1 VSVSE
6 SFFLDIPVGFI
17 VFDSNGEIL
26 LYEFFKG
33 DVEHIVDK
41 LLKLESGE
49 FIDELKSLCDKI
61 NSMGISR
68 ILFDSEKLIPIVRK
82 LIHKKIELYLD
93 PENLMF
99 KKLRNTFPEVLV
111 STGFVSSVKDY
122 YELVHDISMAISR
135 RKLRKAVEKKDL
147 ILAQSINA
155 VDDINKI
162 INMMA
167 TRLREWYSVHFPELN
182 SIIDDHKL
190 YAKIV
195 GELGLRSN
203 FVQDKIINLG
213 ISKDFTDKI
222 VDAAK
227 SSIGADISEHDIN
240 VIKNFAKTITK
251 LYEIRSELEE
261 YIDYLTDDVCPNL
274 KALVGPLISARL
286 ISLAGGLDK
295 LSRLP
300 SSTIQVLGA
309 EKALFRALRTGTKP
323 PKHGVIFQ
331 CQEVHGAP
339 KWQRGKIARALAGKI
354 SIAARVDA
362 FSGVYIG
369 DELKKDLYE
378 RIEEIKRL
386 YPKPAKKHIEVK
398 GKKVKRRR

>member
-1 VSVSE
+1 MSVSE

-17 VFDSNGEIL
+17 VFDSNGKVL
-26 LYEFFKG
+26 LYELFKG
-33 DVEHIVDK
+33 DVEHIVDN

-49 FIDELKSLCDKI
+49 FVDELKSLCDRI
-61 NSMGISR
+61 NSMGIVK
-68 ILFDSEKLIPIVRK
+68 ILFDSEKLIPMVRK

-99 KKLRNTFPEVLV
+99 KKLRNMFPEILV

-122 YELVHDISMAISR
+122 YELIHDISMAISR

-162 INMMA
+162 VNMMA
-167 TRLREWYSVHFPELN
+167 TRLREWYGVHFPELN
-182 SIIDDHKL
+182 SIIDDHML

-203 FVQDKIINLG
+203 FVQDKIVNLG
-213 ISKDFTDKI
+213 ISKDSADKI
-222 VDAAK
+222 INATK
-227 SSIGADISEHDIN
+227 SSIGAEISEHDIN

-274 KALVGPLISARL
+274 KALVGSLVSARL

-309 EKALFRALRTGTKP
+309 EKALFRSLRTGTKP

-369 DELKKDLYE
+369 DELKKDLYD

-386 YPKPAKKHIEVK
+386 YPKPTKKHIEVK
-398 GKKVKRRR
+398 GKKFKRRR